1 MIHHAIFTNLK
12 DERWGS
18 VTYSDVDQAEEAN
31 RSLRFDLDQD
41 DLPNNV
47 RKIELRPIPA
57 ESVAS
62 QIYTQPSGVTVLVSW
77 FPLPASGKAYIK
89 CNSPD
94 FAVKIV
100 DNLNQQMAPTAVN
113 GYKRAFLQKPS
124 GDVALHVQETD
135 DEFTVRKQLEHCC
148 TELQSGTV
156 HKIVVPSKPSPDEVD
171 RDAEK
176 AKLVEVMK
184 DFGSVNVL
192 RPWIANCKKVCA
204 RVVFE
209 DLDSAEDAILKLH
222 EQMDVMGARAM
233 YLELESRREVICDGR
248 MYDKINKEIRKLKN
262 DKIDIEVKPRGK
274 RKKIIITGE
283 DPLVSAAFLFLHM
296 ICNIHLKSPN
306 NNV

>member
-1 MIHHAIFTNLK
+1 M
-12 DERWGS
+12 
-18 VTYSDVDQAEEAN
+18 
-31 RSLRFDLDQD
+31 
-41 DLPNNV
+41 
-47 RKIELRPIPA
+47 RKIQLRPIPT

-62 QIYTQPSGVTVLVSW
+62 QIYTQPSGVTVLVNW

-89 CNSPD
+89 CNSRD
-94 FAVKIV
+94 IAVEIV

-113 GYKRAFLQKPS
+113 GYKRAFLQQPS

-135 DEFTVRKQLEHCC
+135 DEFTVKKNLKDYC
-148 TELQSGTV
+148 TELQNESIL
-156 HKIVVPSKPSPDEVD
+156 KIVVPSKPSPDEVD

-192 RPWIANCKKVCA
+192 RPWVANRKKVCA

-209 DLDSAEDAILKLH
+209 HLDSAEDAIQKLH

-233 YLELESRREVICDGR
+233 YLELESRREVTCDGR
-248 MYDKINKEIRKLKN
+248 MYDKIKKEIDSLKN
-262 DKIDIEVKPRGK
+262 DEIDIEVEQRGK

-283 DPLVSAAFLFLHM
+283 DPLVSVAFLFFPHDLLLQTHDHFIFSFRM
-296 ICNIHLKSPN
+296 SKLSEQK
-306 NNV
+306 